1 MLLGLGTAVAADIY
15 RWVDKNGNPVYSDQ
29 PTENAEKIELLQ
41 PMTYTPVQV
50 PEDTSSND
58 AEDEQQTTD
67 EESVAIPNYRVT
79 IVSPENDA
87 GIRVNN
93 GNVTVNLQ
101 VIPALVAER
110 GDLVQLYLN
119 GLPAGVPMPQLSFT
133 LEIWI
138 EGRILYPPTS
148 LMLLEKFWRK
158 VKRSLSTCN
167 EPVCNNPH
175 AKMIRRGLEHQAF
188 KVFQLLP
195 AYLPF
200 PTHRVL
206 INFIDSLRAP
216 K

>member
-133 LEIWI
+133 LENLDRGTHTLSANVINASGEVLAQSETI
-138 EGRILYPPTS
+138 TFHLQRTS
-148 LMLLEKFWRK
+148 L
-158 VKRSLSTCN
+158 
-167 EPVCNNPH
+167 
-175 AKMIRRGLEHQAF
+175 Q
-188 KVFQLLP
+188 QP
-195 AYLPF
+195 ARQNDATGAGAPSIQGF
-200 PTHRVL
+200 PT
-206 INFIDSLRAP
+206 AP
-216 K
+216 GIPTFPNTPSPD